1 MSKTIEAPWLA
12 KENGMT
18 RLVFEDDFDSLD
30 TIDLE
35 NTGKEGYKWYTCRA
49 FGAQPMKPTD
59 VKIEDS
65 VLTLACENSIWNY
78 ALQTFN
84 PKTNVGWAFCQGV
97 LEFRIRIPRPRAN
110 DKEAGEKGV
119 PAVWSFPPDKI
130 TDETVEWVEPD
141 WMEYWG
147 DGYYTT
153 TFHHEKREYVRGPQ
167 IYSATNWN
175 GHRGPVAFTDGEWHT
190 MTFLWQEG
198 SIESWL
204 DGVPAVKQ
212 TYRDGEEPEP
222 KVSVNE
228 GEYDPDVYKQLNTV
242 PQALIL
248 GGSWCNPLEIDW
260 IRVWQK

>member
-1 MSKTIEAPWLA
+1 MSLQAPEIA
-12 KENGMT
+12 VKHGMT
-18 RLVFEDDFDSLD
+18 KLVFEDDFESLD
-30 TIDLE
+30 TIDVE
-35 NTGKEGYKWYTCRA
+35 NTGKEGYKWYVERVYA
-49 FGAQPMKPTD
+49 APPLDPDDFK
-59 VKIEDS
+59 VENS
-65 VLTLACENSIWNY
+65 VLTLCEKNPMYNFGLVS
-78 ALQTFN
+78 TH
-84 PKTNVGWAFCQGV
+84 PKTQVGFSFFKGV
-97 LEFRIRIPRPRAN
+97 LEYRFRIPRPRTN

-130 TDETVEWVEPD
+130 TDETVDWVEPD

-190 MTFLWQEG
+190 MTFLWEEG
-198 SIESWL
+198 SIQSWL

-222 KVSVNE
+222 KVSVNK